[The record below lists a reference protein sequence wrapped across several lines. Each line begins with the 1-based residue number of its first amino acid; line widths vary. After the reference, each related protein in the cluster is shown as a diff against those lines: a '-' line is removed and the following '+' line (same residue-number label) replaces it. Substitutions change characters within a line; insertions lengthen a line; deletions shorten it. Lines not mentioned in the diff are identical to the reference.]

1 MALAHGNCVSDRKGE
16 IERRC
21 WRMTSNREN
30 AADRGARETRER
42 RNAQR
47 RVRRLVAA
55 GRPVPRA
62 LRAQARGNR

>member
-1 MALAHGNCVSDRKGE
+1 
-16 IERRC
+16 
-21 WRMTSNREN
+21 MTSNREN